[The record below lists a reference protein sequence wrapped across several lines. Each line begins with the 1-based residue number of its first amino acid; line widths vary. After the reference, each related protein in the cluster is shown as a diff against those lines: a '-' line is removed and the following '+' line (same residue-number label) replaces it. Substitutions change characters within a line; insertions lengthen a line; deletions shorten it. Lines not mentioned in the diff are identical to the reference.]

1 MTSPADHPTSPADH
15 PTSPPGLVFRR
26 ASPADREGI
35 LAVSRHFEDDW
46 IGDVVEAW
54 LLREKGGFFVAET
67 GGQIVA
73 VCAATL
79 DPLAPAPGDAAT
91 PASAA
96 STSPGLGAWFSAMRV
111 RPDCQSRGLATG
123 LTRHILE
130 ACRAWGC
137 RYARLS
143 TNVTNKAVH
152 HFIGDNL
159 GFSNLGRWV
168 FQGGVNDWTP
178 FGDSAAAVSGVR
190 TASLDDLDTV
200 WAFLG
205 EGFRSGRIHPAG
217 MVAPPDDPWRLVDFT
232 RDRLADHL
240 GSGLCFVH
248 EAGGSPNGSPLGA
261 AAIDGLVLAASHPD
275 DPDMP
280 GRPGWSS
287 ISMLEGPGHVAAAL
301 LARALTAI
309 HSDPAITEYD
319 TSLPESQWERLRA
332 VARPGW
338 PSSPPA
344 LDAFI
349 YHKELL

>member
-1 MTSPADHPTSPADH
+1 MTSPAHH
-15 PTSPPGLVFRR
+15 LTSPPGLVFRR

-35 LAVSRHFEDDW
+35 LAVSAHFEDDW
-46 IGDVVEAW
+46 IGYVVDAW

-79 DPLAPAPGDAAT
+79 DPLAHAPGDAAT
-91 PASAA
+91 LVSAA

-123 LTRHILE
+123 LTRHVLD

-137 RYARLS
+137 RYVRLS
-143 TNVTNKAVH
+143 TDVTNKAVH
-152 HFIGDNL
+152 HFIGDTL
-159 GFSNLGRWV
+159 GFANLGRWI

-178 FGDSAAAVSGVR
+178 FDDSAATVSGVR

-200 WAFLG
+200 WAFLR

-248 EAGGSPNGSPLGA
+248 EAGGSPNGAPPGV

-275 DPDMP
+275 DPDTP
-280 GRPGWSS
+280 GRPAWST

-301 LARALTAI
+301 LARALKAI
-309 HSDPAITEYD
+309 HSNPAITEFD
-319 TSLPESQWERLRA
+319 ASLPESQWERLQA
-332 VARPGW
+332 MARPGW
-338 PSSPPA
+338 PSSPPP

-349 YHKELL
+349 YHKGLL